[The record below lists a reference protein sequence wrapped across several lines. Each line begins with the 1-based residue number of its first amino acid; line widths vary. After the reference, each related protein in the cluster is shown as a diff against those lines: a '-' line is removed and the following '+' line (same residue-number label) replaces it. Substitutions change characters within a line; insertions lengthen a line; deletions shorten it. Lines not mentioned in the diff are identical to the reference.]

1 MRQAGLARKRWLDL
15 GAIASLH
22 AVLVWAPL
30 AAGAYR
36 GWPLAIAQI
45 LTVSALACWVLGMT
59 GERRLQWR
67 RTALDLPLG
76 LLAALV
82 LAQMALGHGPLVT
95 WAVGPGASDLEAAA
109 ILPPLVLVGT
119 VSPSQTARSFRLFLT
134 YAAVYVLVVNLV
146 RTRLGLDRL
155 LRMLLLL
162 GGVVSF
168 LALLDYLA
176 GRAWLLGWGEPAA
189 RTRLSGAFVNPDHFA
204 AWLEMLICLGIGYVL
219 ARSRPPEDERGAG
232 AARSSRR
239 AREQLVRRFL
249 PMIALGV
256 MALALVFTLSRGG
269 IVSIAVALA
278 ALLALQGFA
287 GRVRSSLVLVGL
299 LLALTAGY
307 GAWIGFEPLLDRFR
321 GDLYASR
328 LLQLRSS
335 LGMLG
340 SFPVFG
346 VGLGAYRD
354 IYFRYQPPEL
364 SPGKMYF
371 PFAHN
376 DLLQLAVELGLVGA
390 ALCLFAVWRVA
401 ADLIGAHLLGR
412 GRCPVGGGEGDGAR
426 RGEAWSIGVGLG
438 AVTAVLAL
446 CVHSAFDFGARI
458 PANGFLAA
466 ACLGI
471 ATVALHTRFA
481 GAGER
486 LLTAVR
492 VLPLGGG
499 QRWPAIARA
508 VCLVLVLACLPAI
521 VRAPLVESSL
531 EAAGVP
537 ASVRVERALALAPSD
552 AEARWAR
559 ARLRL
564 ASARRIWDS
573 GQTEDG
579 RILST
584 WAERRREALPLF
596 DGAVVDLTAAL
607 RARPSDPFLHD
618 ALGWAHA
625 GAAAIDEVPPAARQA
640 AAVTALRRA
649 IALQPDNPY
658 LYRSLAVLALGQRE
672 PLLPIALGAARSAI
686 ARDPSLLP
694 DLAGR
699 FTPLGLGD
707 AQWAQVVPDTPDA
720 RLDLGALLDEA
731 GLGSAAEAQYRR
743 AVALASPG
751 TAGLARFALARSLA
765 RRGDF
770 AGALGELDIA
780 LRVDPANPELH
791 LARGTILAARRDP
804 AALDALRAAL
814 GSAVARA
821 ATPNVDP
828 EPFSKASARAL
839 AFAERALGRGERGV
853 LRYRRAFGELL
864 IDRQLWSQAATEW
877 EAVIAAVPR
886 DARAHFLLAAA
897 LDALGRPGEALEHS
911 RRAVALDGAAT
922 PYRMALGARLW
933 ASEQYYQAINEWQ
946 AVVAAD
952 PGSLEARLALGRAYQ
967 KTGERGLAVREYQR
981 VLEIA
986 PDNEDARRALGR
998 LGSARENRP
1007 S

>member
-1 MRQAGLARKRWLDL
+1 MAPTDLACKRWLDL
-15 GAIASLH
+15 AAITSLH

-45 LTVSALACWVLGMT
+45 LTVFALACWVLGMT
-59 GERRLQWR
+59 GERRLEWR

-82 LAQMALGHGPLVT
+82 LIQLALGAGPLVT
-95 WAVGPGASDLEAAA
+95 WAVGPAATDLAAPA
-109 ILPPLVLVGT
+109 MPTLVLVGT

-155 LRMLLLL
+155 LRMLLLV
-162 GGVVSF
+162 GGAASF

-189 RTRLSGAFVNPDHFA
+189 RPRLSGAFVNPDHFA

-219 ARSRPPEDERGAG
+219 ARSRPPEDAR
-232 AARSSRR
+232 AAWSSRR
-239 AREQLVRRFL
+239 AREQLIRRSL
-249 PMIALGV
+249 PMIAIAV

-269 IVSIAVALA
+269 VVSIAVALA

-307 GAWIGFEPLLDRFR
+307 GAWIGLEPLLERFR
-321 GDLYASR
+321 SDLYSSR

-376 DLLQLAVELGLVGA
+376 DLLQLAVELGLVGTA
-390 ALCLFAVWRVA
+390 VCLFAAWRVA

-412 GRCPVGGGEGDGAR
+412 GRCPVGGGERDGAR
-426 RGEAWSIGVGLG
+426 RGEAWSVGVGLG

-481 GAGER
+481 GAGGR

-499 QRWPAIARA
+499 RLRPAIVRVAC
-508 VCLVLVLACLPAI
+508 VVLALACLPAI
-521 VRAPLVESSL
+521 VRTPLVDSSL
-531 EAAGVP
+531 EATGVP
-537 ASVRVERALALAPSD
+537 ASVRVERALALAPAD

-559 ARLRL
+559 ARLRV
-564 ASARRIWDS
+564 ASARRIWES

-579 RILST
+579 RVPAT

-596 DGAVVDLTAAL
+596 DGAVLDLTAAL

-625 GAAAIDEVPPAARQA
+625 DAAAIDEVPPAARQG

-658 LYRSLAVLALGQRE
+658 LYRSLAALALGQRE

-699 FTPLGLGD
+699 FTPLGLVD
-707 AQWAQVVPDTPDA
+707 AQWAQVVPDTADD
-720 RLDLGALLDEA
+720 RLELGALLDEA

-743 AVALASPG
+743 AVALAAPG
-751 TAGLARFALARSLA
+751 TEALARHALSRSLA
-765 RRGDF
+765 RRGDT
-770 AGALGELDIA
+770 AGALAELDIA
-780 LRVDPANPELH
+780 LRLDPANPELH
-791 LARGTILAARRDP
+791 LARGNVLAARRDP
-804 AALDALRAAL
+804 AALDAIRAAL
-814 GSAVARA
+814 GSAEARA
-821 ATPNVDP
+821 ATAHVDAAR
-828 EPFSKASARAL
+828 FGNASPRARAL
-839 AFAERALGRGERGV
+839 AERALGRGEPGV
-853 LRYRRAFGELL
+853 LRYRRALAELL
-864 IDRQLWSQAATEW
+864 IERRLWLQAAAEW
-877 EAVIAAVPR
+877 EAVIAVAPR

-897 LDALGRPGEALEHS
+897 LDALGRPAEALDHS
-911 RRAVALDGAAT
+911 RRAVILDGAAT

-933 ASEQYYQAINEWQ
+933 DSEQYYQAINEWR
-946 AVVAAD
+946 AVVVAD

-986 PDNEDARRALGR
+986 PNNEEARRALGR
-998 LGSARENRP
+998 LSSAR
-1007 S
+1007 

>member
-1 MRQAGLARKRWLDL
+1 MPPTDLPRERWLDF
-15 GAIASLH
+15 GAVAGLQAI
-22 AVLVWAPL
+22 LVWASL
-30 AAGAYR
+30 AAGAYQ

-59 GERRLQWR
+59 GERRLEWR

-82 LAQMALGHGPLVT
+82 LVQLALGHGPLMT
-95 WAVGPGASDLEAAA
+95 WAIGPAASDLEAPAL
-109 ILPPLVLVGT
+109 LPSLVLVGT

-176 GRAWLLGWGEPAA
+176 GRAWLLGWGEPAE
-189 RTRLSGAFVNPDHFA
+189 RSRLSGAFVNPDHFA

-219 ARSRPPEDERGAG
+219 ARARPAEDAR
-232 AARSSRR
+232 AAWSSRR
-239 AREQLVRRFL
+239 AREQLIRRFL
-249 PMIALGV
+249 PIIAIAV
-256 MALALVFTLSRGG
+256 MAVALVFTLSRGG
-269 IVSIAVALA
+269 IVSIAVALG

-307 GAWIGFEPLLDRFR
+307 GAWIGLEPLLDRFR
-321 GDLYASR
+321 ADLYASR

-376 DLLQLAVELGLVGA
+376 DLLQLAVELGLVGTA
-390 ALCLFAVWRVA
+390 FSLFAAWRVA

-412 GRCPVGGGEGDGAR
+412 ARCPVGGGERDGAR
-426 RGEAWSIGVGLG
+426 RGEAWSVGVGLG
-438 AVTAVLAL
+438 GVTAVLAL

-481 GAGER
+481 GGGGR

-492 VLPLGGG
+492 ALPLGGG
-499 QRWPAIARA
+499 RLRPAIVRA
-508 VCLVLVLACLPAI
+508 VCVVLVVACVPAI
-521 VRAPLVESSL
+521 VRAPLVDASL
-531 EAAGVP
+531 EATSLP
-537 ASVRVERALALAPSD
+537 ASVRVERALAVAPAD

-559 ARLRL
+559 ARLRV
-564 ASARRIWDS
+564 ASARRVWES

-579 RILST
+579 RVLST
-584 WAERRREALPLF
+584 WVERRREALPLF
-596 DGAVVDLTAAL
+596 EGAIADLTAAL

-618 ALGWAHA
+618 ALGWAYA
-625 GAAAIDEVPPAARQA
+625 GAAAIDEAPPAARQA
-640 AAVTALRRA
+640 AAVAALRRA

-658 LYRSLAVLALGQRE
+658 LYRSLAALALGQRE
-672 PLLPIALGAARSAI
+672 PLLPIAFAASRGAI

-694 DLAGR
+694 DLASR
-699 FTPLGLGD
+699 FLPLGLGD
-707 AQWAQVVPDTPDA
+707 AQWAQVVPDTAED
-720 RLDLGALLDEA
+720 RLELGELLDEA

-743 AVALASPG
+743 AVALAAPG
-751 TAGLARFALARSLA
+751 TEALVRQALARSLA
-765 RRGDF
+765 RRGDS
-770 AGALGELDIA
+770 AGALAELDIA
-780 LRVDPANPELH
+780 LRLDPADPELH
-791 LARGTILAARRDP
+791 LARAKILAARRDP
-804 AALDALRAAL
+804 AALDAIRAAL
-814 GSAVARA
+814 ASAEARA
-821 ATPNVDP
+821 ATPDVDAG
-828 EPFSKASARAL
+828 FSGKRAGTGIRGART
-839 AFAERALGRGERGV
+839 RPGRG
-853 LRYRRAFGELL
+853 RRPSIPPRARRLL
-864 IDRQLWSQAATEW
+864 IERRLWPQAAAEW
-877 EAVIAAVPR
+877 EAVIALAPG
-886 DARAHFLLAAA
+886 DARAHFLLATA
-897 LDALGRPGEALEHS
+897 LGALGRPAEALEHS
-911 RRAVALDGAAT
+911 RRAVALDGGPAL
-922 PYRMALGARLW
+922 YRMALGARLW
-933 ASEQYYQAINEWQ
+933 DSEQYYQAINEWR

-952 PGSLEARLALGRAYQ
+952 AGSLEARLALGRAYQ

-986 PDNEDARRALGR
+986 PDNEEARRALGR
-998 LGSARENRP
+998 IGSAR
-1007 S
+1007 

>member
-1 MRQAGLARKRWLDL
+1 MRLTDLARERWLDL
-15 GAIASLH
+15 GAIASLY

-59 GERRLQWR
+59 GERRLEWR

-76 LLAALV
+76 LLVALV
-82 LAQMALGHGPLVT
+82 LVQLALGHGPLVT
-95 WAVGPGASDLEAAA
+95 WAVGPAASDLEAPAM
-109 ILPPLVLVGT
+109 LPPLVLVGT
-119 VSPSQTARSFRLFLT
+119 VSPAQTARSFRLFLT

-146 RTRLGLDRL
+146 RTRIALDRL

-219 ARSRPPEDERGAG
+219 ARSRPPEEARGAG
-232 AARSSRR
+232 AAWSSRR
-239 AREQLVRRFL
+239 AREQMVRRFM
-249 PMIALGV
+249 PMIAIGV

-307 GAWIGFEPLLDRFR
+307 GAWIGLEPLLDRFR
-321 GDLYASR
+321 SDLYTSR

-376 DLLQLAVELGLVGA
+376 DLLQLVVELGLVGT
-390 ALCLFAVWRVA
+390 ALCLFAAWRVA
-401 ADLIGAHLLGR
+401 ADLVGAHLLGR
-412 GRCPVGGGEGDGAR
+412 GRCPVGGGERDGAR
-426 RGEAWSIGVGLG
+426 RGEAWSVGVGLG

-481 GAGER
+481 GAGGR

-499 QRWPAIARA
+499 RLRPAIARA
-508 VCLVLVLACLPAI
+508 VCLVLALACLPAI

-531 EAAGVP
+531 EATGVP
-537 ASVRVERALALAPSD
+537 ASVRVERALALAPAD

-559 ARLRL
+559 ARLRV

-579 RILST
+579 RVLST

-596 DGAVVDLTAAL
+596 DGAVARPHRRPPRPALRPLPSRRARLGACRCRRDRRGAARGAPGGGGHRAAPGDRAATGQSVSL
-607 RARPSDPFLHD
+607 PLARRARPGPARAAPADCARRGPERDRARPVAAARSGRPLH
-618 ALGWAHA
+618 AARARRRAVGAGGAGHGGRSARARRAARRGRPRRRGGGAVPPRRRAGLAGHRGA
-625 GAAAIDEVPPAARQA
+625 GAACPRSLAGAAGRFRGRPRRARHRAPGRPCQSGASPGARGTSSPPAGTRRRSTRSARRSGAPRRAPPRPRSMRRPSARQA
-640 AAVTALRRA
+640 RGRGHSRSARSAGVSAASFDT
-649 IALQPDNPY
+649 
-658 LYRSLAVLALGQRE
+658 
-672 PLLPIALGAARSAI
+672 AARSA
-686 ARDPSLLP
+686 SC
-694 DLAGR
+694 
-699 FTPLGLGD
+699 
-707 AQWAQVVPDTPDA
+707 
-720 RLDLGALLDEA
+720 
-731 GLGSAAEAQYRR
+731 
-743 AVALASPG
+743 
-751 TAGLARFALARSLA
+751 
-765 RRGDF
+765 
-770 AGALGELDIA
+770 
-780 LRVDPANPELH
+780 
-791 LARGTILAARRDP
+791 
-804 AALDALRAAL
+804 
-814 GSAVARA
+814 
-821 ATPNVDP
+821 
-828 EPFSKASARAL
+828 
-839 AFAERALGRGERGV
+839 
-853 LRYRRAFGELL
+853 
-864 IDRQLWSQAATEW
+864 
-877 EAVIAAVPR
+877 
-886 DARAHFLLAAA
+886 
-897 LDALGRPGEALEHS
+897 
-911 RRAVALDGAAT
+911 
-922 PYRMALGARLW
+922 
-933 ASEQYYQAINEWQ
+933 
-946 AVVAAD
+946 
-952 PGSLEARLALGRAYQ
+952 
-967 KTGERGLAVREYQR
+967 
-981 VLEIA
+981 
-986 PDNEDARRALGR
+986 
-998 LGSARENRP
+998 
-1007 S
+1007 